1 MKREK
6 KRRAV
11 RTIEEQ
17 IFQDTQWV
25 VRFGS
30 LRSPRHETVRS
41 LFEVVGEKLPFEAL
55 PNVNAHLGK
64 KGIRRQGIYVA
75 LDSMG
80 CARYIGRGRIFPR
93 LRACKRRHRLELKYF
108 SFYVVSEKKHEREIE
123 TLLIHSAGPLLQFN
137 TQKKRV
143 TLSSGNIRD
152 YEAGTL
158 FFQRYYRKG
167 SRPVA

>member
-1 MKREK
+1 MKREV

-11 RTIEEQ
+11 RTIEDRRV
-17 IFQDTQWV
+17 FQDDLWV

-30 LRSPRHETVRS
+30 LRSTHRESVQS

-55 PNVNAHLGK
+55 ANVNGYLGK
-64 KGIRRQGIYVA
+64 KGIRRQGVYVA
-75 LDSMG
+75 HDSMG

-108 SFYVVSEKKHEREIE
+108 SFYVVTEKKHEREIE

-143 TLSSGNIRD
+143 TL
-152 YEAGTL
+152 
-158 FFQRYYRKG
+158 
-167 SRPVA
+167 